1 MKILILGNG
10 YIAKRCT
17 GAWQGAVHDPS
28 KIYTT
33 GDMTTLLA
41 RHTPDAVLNAAG
53 VRGKPNV
60 DWCESHQLE
69 TITGNTALPIMIAE
83 ACQKRGVYLLHIG
96 SGCIFYG
103 RSPHPDGAWREDDFG
118 NPKPVY
124 SRAKWAADL
133 ALSTLPNTGIARI
146 RMPLDHVSS
155 PDNLIDKLA
164 SFKKVIDVEN
174 SVTVVD
180 DMVNVF
186 HQLMEKKGEGIF
198 HVTNPGTLRHKEI
211 IALYEKLVDPAHT
224 NEGISDSDLV
234 AQGLAKK
241 GRSNNF
247 LHSERLEALG
257 IRMREAHE
265 AVVDTMKRYAEE
277 RRKS

>member
-224 NEGISDSDLV
+224 NEWISDSDLV